1 MIKVL
6 ILDDEKPICSLVKRL
21 IPWDELGMKPV
32 GEAYDGEEGLKMIE
46 RLHPEIVITDICM
59 PGVNG
64 LQMIDR
70 IRKNKKNKDT
80 IVIFISGY
88 DEFQYAREAI
98 RMEAFDYL
106 LKPLEEAEMR
116 RILERARDAILA
128 REKSSKY
135 VSKLKTEIAK
145 LSGGSEVEADPVV
158 SGKESVRLA
167 IDYIRNHYNED
178 ISLEMIA
185 GKVFVNPAYF
195 SQLFKK
201 ETGCGFNDYL
211 NSLRL
216 ENAKILLRQPF
227 LKINEVADMS
237 GYNSI
242 AYFNRI
248 FKKYVG
254 VTPSEYREGKPMQ

>member
-1 MIKVL
+1 M
-6 ILDDEKPICSLVKRL
+6 
-21 IPWDELGMKPV
+21 
-32 GEAYDGEEGLKMIE
+32 
-46 RLHPEIVITDICM
+46 
-59 PGVNG
+59 
-64 LQMIDR
+64 
-70 IRKNKKNKDT
+70 
-80 IVIFISGY
+80 IFISGY

-254 VTPSEYREGKPMQ
+254 VTPSEYREGKPVQ